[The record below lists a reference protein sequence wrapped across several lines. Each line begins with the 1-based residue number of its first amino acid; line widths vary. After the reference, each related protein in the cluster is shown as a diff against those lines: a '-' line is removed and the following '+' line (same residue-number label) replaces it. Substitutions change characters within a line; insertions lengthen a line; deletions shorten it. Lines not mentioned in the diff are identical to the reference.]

1 MFNANHPL
9 YFGNF
14 LSKFRTILFNLH
26 KDDSIDTRENP
37 LRNPLLRN
45 IHNIHYIESKK
56 VRIAP
61 ARSRTKKHKHYE

>member
-45 IHNIHYIESKK
+45 IHNIHYYYNEHNKDKFINGEINKL
-56 VRIAP
+56 
-61 ARSRTKKHKHYE
+61 